1 MSVALFF
8 HGVYGSFEH
17 AVRLDEVFLAQVE
30 QVFLE
35 GIDGYGFECVGN
47 VAYFGRLFPFEKGE
61 YLLLPGVEVDGRA
74 GLCDRRYRGRCGL
87 GGYVCFGLSG
97 QCGGRFGLFGYEAV
111 QRLQPGVAQEQ
122 YPRCDVLLGRIPVL
136 LPSFQGLVVGGAP
149 LFDEAVDRDFP
160 GPLVAV
166 LQHQQGGEDAREFTL
181 PFAERVYGDELVGKG
196 GNDDERVVAV
206 MREFTVGPL
215 DQVTYFAVDRP
226 RAAAVE
232 KCGCLVVEKV
242 YRSRADCA
250 RFSRTVVLSVG
261 KEGRVHG
268 YDGIFAQRIFA
279 GIGVECIEYGVV
291 AGNQTG
297 PFVGCIGWL
306 GEYLVNQGR
315 RAGHISESQRG
326 CNGGLDGWLQGFVPG
341 YRLFSTGMPG
351 RREAIDC
358 L

>member
-1 MSVALFF
+1 M
-8 HGVYGSFEH
+8 
-17 AVRLDEVFLAQVE
+17 
-30 QVFLE
+30 
-35 GIDGYGFECVGN
+35 
-47 VAYFGRLFPFEKGE
+47 K
-61 YLLLPGVEVDGRA
+61 
-74 GLCDRRYRGRCGL
+74 
-87 GGYVCFGLSG
+87 LSIEIS
-97 QCGGRFGLFGYEAV
+97 R
-111 QRLQPGVAQEQ
+111 
-122 YPRCDVLLGRIPVL
+122 
-136 LPSFQGLVVGGAP
+136 
-149 LFDEAVDRDFP
+149 

-232 KCGCLVVEKV
+232 KCGCLVVEEV

-297 PFVGCIGWL
+297 PFVGRIGWFGRVSCESGTESRAYFREPARL
-306 GEYLVNQGR
+306 QWWPRWLVAGF
-315 RAGHISESQRG
+315 RAGVSS
-326 CNGGLDGWLQGFVPG
+326 LFDGYARP
-341 YRLFSTGMPG
+341 P
-351 RREAIDC
+351 
-358 L
+358 